1 MTKNL
6 ISLGGS
12 LPVDNVQ
19 ALAGTEL
26 KDVPDRYVRSEL
38 EYDNDVVST
47 DNDVEIPVIDLS
59 RLLNQKSA
67 SDELAKFHSA
77 CLDWGFFQLMNH
89 GVSEEVIEKMKVDME
104 DFFRLPLE
112 EKKVYGQLPDS
123 IEGYGQA
130 FVKSDE
136 QKLEWADMHLLI
148 TIPFKERNM
157 RFWPNNPTSFRES
170 VNKFSKDVQEVAMCL
185 IGLMARNLGLE
196 SQVLTKPFENCIQS
210 VRMNYYPPCRYSDKV
225 LGLTPHSDASSLTL
239 VLQVNQVNGLQ
250 IKKNG
255 KWFPVKPIL
264 GAFVV
269 NIVQIRHFR
278 VWESLKALLHGYF
291 IFSVVSRV
299 AVSNTPVSACPTR
312 THNPD
317 TTPTLLQIFALYHIV
332 DVQIMTNGVYKSI
345 EHRVVINPDKER
357 LSIAVFHDP
366 EISAIIEP
374 VQDLVKKHGARYKT
388 VRHAD
393 FLNQSINNKLDS
405 KTFLDQFKL

>member
-77 CLDWGFFQLMNH
+77 CLDWGFFQLINH

-123 IEGYGQA
+123 TEGYGQS

-148 TIPFKERNM
+148 TNPVKERNM

-196 SQVLTKPFENCIQS
+196 SQVLTKPFENCIQA

-239 VLQVNQVNGLQ
+239 LLQVNQVNGLQ

-255 KWFPVKPIL
+255 KWFPVQPIL

-269 NIVQIRHFR
+269 NIGDIL
-278 VWESLKALLHGYF
+278 E
-291 IFSVVSRV
+291 
-299 AVSNTPVSACPTR
+299 
-312 THNPD
+312 
-317 TTPTLLQIFALYHIV
+317 
-332 DVQIMTNGVYKSI
+332 IMTNGVYKSI

-366 EISAIIEP
+366 EFSAIIEP